1 MTHISVFFVF
11 CKRTYKYKIRNF
23 WVEYKDVNRRTIACN
38 LSCVT
43 VYVMA
48 LRDVRGQAL
57 FQKNQTLDKL
67 L

>member
-1 MTHISVFFVF
+1 MKHIRVFLVY
-11 CKRTYKYKIRNF
+11 CKQTC
-23 WVEYKDVNRRTIACN
+23 VEYKDVNRRTIACN
-38 LSCVT
+38 LSWVT

-57 FQKNQTLDKL
+57 FQKNQTLGKL

>member
-1 MTHISVFFVF
+1 MTHIRVLLVS
-11 CKRTYKYKIRNF
+11 CKRTC
-23 WVEYKDVNRRTIACN
+23 VEYKDVNRRTIACN

-48 LRDVRGQAL
+48 LRDLRGQAL
-57 FQKNQTLDKL
+57 FQKKQTLDKL